1 MNSLKITIILLLFT
15 TVSNAQFKI
24 GGKLSYGSEI
34 ESLGIGAKAIY
45 ELNEKISLSG
55 ELNYFF
61 GSTSTT
67 SSSFMG
73 QNFGSSEIDTGLLT
87 LNTDLHYNLNL
98 LNSNELKLYGIGGL
112 NFSFYNTE
120 LSSDSNIPGF
130 GSQSSN
136 LDNNETFIG
145 LNFGIGGRYTI
156 TDYLD
161 VICELK
167 YIINDLDQIV
177 FSAGVIYSLD

>member
-1 MNSLKITIILLLFT
+1 MKSIKITVILLFLT
-15 TVSNAQFKI
+15 TLATAQIKI
-24 GGKLSYGSEI
+24 GGKLLYGSEI

-45 ELNEKISLSG
+45 DLNEKISLSG

-61 GSTSTT
+61 GS
-67 SSSFMG
+67 
-73 QNFGSSEIDTGLLT
+73 SEVDTGLVT

-120 LSSDSNIPGF
+120 SSSDSNIPGI
-130 GSQSSN
+130 GSQSSS

-145 LNFGIGGRYTI
+145 LNLGIGGGYSI
-156 TDYLD
+156 ADNLD
-161 VICELK
+161 LISELK
-167 YIINDLDQIV
+167 YIISDLDQIV
-177 FSAGVIYSLD
+177 FSAGIIYSLD